1 MDSEETLV
9 EHNHAQTAT
18 IFFFDRDDMQQ
29 TNLFSR
35 EHGPLY
41 RITSD
46 RSFTRTF
53 IFCPFDTTPL
63 ATLEQRGILPDRITF
78 SGGEVQP
85 LKSWL
90 KFSGSSLLYV
100 LILRSLIP
108 HSDRK

>member
-35 EHGPLY
+35 T
-41 RITSD
+41 RTITND
-46 RSFTRTF
+46 RSFTSTL
-53 IFCPFDTTPL
+53 IFRAFNMVPL
-63 ATLEQRGILPDRITF
+63 AILEQQGITVPDRITS

-90 KFSGSSLLYV
+90 KFRGSTSR
-100 LILRSLIP
+100 LRSLIR
-108 HSDRK
+108 S